1 LWANDST
8 KENITLAYSEI
19 WLIIYKKERRG
30 KRRGGVF
37 FLREGGVRLGLAVE
51 EGERLGF
58 CDELA
63 CRHTS
68 PSVSGFQARHAR
80 NKRHWSVCIRVQ
92 FLSSGKG
99 ECA

>member
-1 LWANDST
+1 M
-8 KENITLAYSEI
+8 
-19 WLIIYKKERRG
+19 
-30 KRRGGVF
+30 F

-80 NKRHWSVCIRVQ
+80 TSATEVCVSAFSF
-92 FLSSGKG
+92 FLREKG
-99 ECA
+99 SAPRTCC

>member
-1 LWANDST
+1 MS
-8 KENITLAYSEI
+8 
-19 WLIIYKKERRG
+19 
-30 KRRGGVF
+30 
-37 FLREGGVRLGLAVE
+37 LGLAVE

-68 PSVSGFQARHAR
+68 LQCRGFKLDMQETSATE
-80 NKRHWSVCIRVQ
+80 VCIRVQ
-92 FLSSGKG
+92 FLSSGTG